1 MSPLGRLL
9 RNRRAGE
16 THLAWN
22 MPNLQGP
29 EVLTLTSRN
38 FDDGGAIP
46 LQHCAKPIGGD
57 DLSPHLAWTLLPPG
71 TAQLLLVVEDTDVPI
86 GKPAVHCLALIDP
99 AAEAVA
105 DAVTGA
111 DAGAGHLDLGA
122 LAAKQPGPGVRVLRS
137 TIGRGYHGPAPIKGH
152 GPHHYNFQ
160 LFALGRPL
168 GGNPDATPP
177 DRARPRALL
186 SAVTSPVLARGRLTG
201 VFER

>member
-22 MPNLQGP
+22 LPNLQGP
-29 EVLTLTSRN
+29 DVLTLTSRN
-38 FDDGGAIP
+38 FDGGGAIP
-46 LQHCAKPIGGD
+46 LQQCAKHVGGG

-71 TAQLLLVVEDTDVPI
+71 TAQLLLVVEDTDVPL

-99 AAEAVA
+99 A
-105 DAVTGA
+105 TGP
-111 DAGAGHLDLGA
+111 LEPGA
-122 LAAKQPGPGVRVLRS
+122 LSAKQPGPGVRVLRS

-152 GPHHYNFQ
+152 GPHHYAFQ
-160 LFALGRPL
+160 LFALESPL
-168 GGNPDATPP
+168 GATADATPP
-177 DRARPRALL
+177 DRARPRAHL
-186 SAVTSPVLARGRLTG
+186 SAVTSPVLGRGRLTG